1 MNTLNIAKGA
11 AATHQRRRARATT
24 IPEHGNMG
32 GTLPT
37 AATQVWQD
45 QGRVDEAALAAEEKH
60 PSPPAEGSGCN
71 PDQRWTYVSQ
81 RKSSKLD
88 DIDSRSLIIWGVP
101 HDIPAATVQQEL
113 LGRDHLSSA
122 CVSLWRGVGTNRHVV
137 LAFTSVLCRMAVA
150 TAVSQRCKEFHW
162 RSVDGRKWRTRESQR
177 READPARPTRKG
189 GRAGKYSF
197 LLPTDSQ
204 ISPAC
209 TLGRRRAMF
218 PAWGARHV
226 TRELAAMVVVMMV
239 VMIAVMVVACM
250 GMATAGAAATVATQC
265 GDRRGGLRQ

>member
-113 LGRDHLSSA
+113 LGRDHRSSA
-122 CVSLWRGVGTNRHVV
+122 CVSLWRGVGTNRHVAG
-137 LAFTSVLCRMAVA
+137 LHLILCGVA
-150 TAVSQRCKEFHW
+150 RNFIGDQWTVESGERANPNAAK
-162 RSVDGRKWRTRESQR
+162 RTLP
-177 READPARPTRKG
+177 ALPARG
-189 GRAGKYSF
+189 DGQASIHF
-197 LLPTDSQ
+197 LLSTDSE

-218 PAWGARHV
+218 PARCYPPEH
-226 TRELAAMVVVMMV
+226 
-239 VMIAVMVVACM
+239 
-250 GMATAGAAATVATQC
+250 
-265 GDRRGGLRQ
+265 RRTGKLPASA

>member
-1 MNTLNIAKGA
+1 MWNTSDGRNPSLA
-11 AATHQRRRARATT
+11 
-24 IPEHGNMG
+24 
-32 GTLPT
+32 
-37 AATQVWQD
+37 D

-150 TAVSQRCKEFHW
+150 TVSRARNSIGDQWMAESGERANPNAAK
-162 RSVDGRKWRTRESQR
+162 RTLP
-177 READPARPTRKG
+177 APPARG
-189 GRAGKYSF
+189 DGQVSIHF
-197 LLPTDSQ
+197 LLSTDSQ
-204 ISPAC
+204 ISPVC

-218 PAWGARHV
+218 PAWGAGDVARG
-226 TRELAAMVVVMMV
+226 LAVMVVVMMV
-239 VMIAVMVVACM
+239 VMVVMVVACM
-250 GMATAGAAATVATQC
+250 GMATAGAAATVAFQC

>member
-32 GTLPT
+32 ETLPT

-60 PSPPAEGSGCN
+60 PCGSGRNCTTGA
-71 PDQRWTYVSQ
+71 PGAR
-81 RKSSKLD
+81 
-88 DIDSRSLIIWGVP
+88 P
-101 HDIPAATVQQEL
+101 
-113 LGRDHLSSA
+113 SSA
-122 CVSLWRGVGTNRHVV
+122 CVSLCRGVGTNRHVV

-189 GRAGKYSF
+189 GRAGKYSLSVVNRF
-197 LLPTDSQ
+197 ANLTCLHTRSEEGNV
-204 ISPAC
+204 SC
-209 TLGRRRAMF
+209 VGCE
-218 PAWGARHV
+218 AW
-226 TRELAAMVVVMMV
+226 
-239 VMIAVMVVACM
+239 
-250 GMATAGAAATVATQC
+250 
-265 GDRRGGLRQ
+265 RGGWRQWWW

>member
-24 IPEHGNMG
+24 LPEHGNMG

-60 PSPPAEGSGCN
+60 PSPPAEGPGCN

-122 CVSLWRGVGTNRHVV
+122 CVSLWRGVGTSRHVV

-177 READPARPTRKG
+177 READPVRPARKEDG
-189 GRAGKYSF
+189 QVSIHF
-197 LLPTDSQ
+197 LLSTDSQ

-209 TLGRRRAMF
+209 TLGRRRAVLL
-218 PAWGARHV
+218 ARGV
-226 TRELAAMVVVMMV
+226 RNVARGLAAMVVVLMV
-239 VMIAVMVVACM
+239 VLMVACM
-250 GMATAGAAATVATQC
+250 GTATAGAAATVAAQW